1 MNRYFYLYKITNTL
15 TKEYYYGVHETSKL
29 NDGYFGSGAAL
40 KENIK
45 MYGIENFVKEILEFF
60 PNRKT
65 LMNEEKRIVNKELLK
80 DPKCLNVILGGG
92 ELKGSVGK
100 KCVIDDNGEYKMVDK
115 NDDTYQNFMLGRICI
130 NKDRNMK
137 YIKPYELNHYIE
149 NGWEKGTI
157 YDSPGKGKIWVHNG
171 NRYLQILENDIQK
184 YIDEGWK
191 KGFKG
196 VGVKIW
202 VNKNGVSKQID
213 KNELQNYLDDN
224 WTRGFGQKTVNGLIS
239 IVKNNERK
247 YIKKEDFQKYIN
259 DGWQRLT
266 WENTIWINKDNQNK
280 RIPEEDL
287 QNYLDDGWL
296 KGRYN
301 ENNTKRRGVLLYDLE
316 GNLIKEFA
324 RVVDANKA
332 GYNNIH
338 KFADT
343 NKVYMKKYI
352 LKYKD

>member
-1 MNRYFYLYKITNTL
+1 MGKYFYLYKITNNITG
-15 TKEYYYGVHETSKL
+15 EYYYGAHETPKL
-29 NDGYFGSGAAL
+29 NDGYFGSGSAL

-45 MYGIENFVKEILEFF
+45 IYGIENFVKEILEFF

-80 DPKCLNVILGGG
+80 DPKCLNIILGGG

-100 KCVIDDNGEYKMVDK
+100 KCVIDENGNYKMIDV
-115 NDDTYQNFMLGRICI
+115 NDNTYQNFMIGRICI
-130 NKDRNMK
+130 NKEDNMK
-137 YIKPYELNHYIE
+137 YIKPYELDHYVE
-149 NGWEKGTI
+149 MGWKKGTI
-157 YDSPGKGKIWVHNG
+157 YNSPGKGKIWIHNDTK
-171 NRYLQILENDIQK
+171 RMFIYENELQK
-184 YIDEGWK
+184 YLGEGWK
-191 KGFKG
+191 NGLPRG
-196 VGVKIW
+196 NMVW
-202 VNKNGVSKQID
+202 VNKNENSKKIKKD
-213 KNELQNYLDDN
+213 ELQNYLNDG
-224 WTRGFGQKTVNGLIS
+224 WVLGFGKETVNGRIE
-239 IVKNNERK
+239 IIKDKKRK
-247 YIKKEDFQKYIN
+247 YIDKKDFQKYIN

-266 WENTIWINKDNQNK
+266 WKNTIWINKDNQNK

-316 GNLIKEFA
+316 GNLIKEFV

-343 NKVYMKKYI
+343 NKIYMKKYI